1 MTSKE
6 RLLKVLNGELPDRV
20 PISTYELCGFNSKA
34 FENNQPSYKSLMDYI
49 RENTDSITMYDP
61 GQKPTLKSALQLKNY
76 RYKRWDENG
85 FHIEQITLKTPK
97 KDLVQVC
104 KHNDTVMTTWK
115 VEHFCKD
122 SEDIDA
128 YMSMPFVPAKYDFSD
143 YKRIKKELGDKGIV
157 MSTIPDPICEAMEL
171 IEFGE
176 GTVWAYCEP
185 EHFKKTLDELHSR
198 QMINLKNML
207 ETQVVDMYRVC
218 GPEYATP
225 PYMPPEFFKKYV
237 YPYLCEITDLIH
249 SYGAK
254 VRIHSHGKIG
264 QVLDMI
270 IDSGADATDPCEAP
284 PDGDITLAE
293 AKKRAGGKL
302 TIFGNIELKLLE
314 NGTPDEVRKEVI
326 KCMERAKDGGRYV
339 IMPTASPINI
349 PLSPKTEEN
358 YKVFIDT
365 ALEYGKY

>member
-1 MTSKE
+1 MKKVAILGYGGRGYHYAKMCKKMKNDYEVVAVIDNSADKRRLAKE
-6 RLLKVLNGELPDRV
+6 MSELSDNQVFASLDDFLLAPKTADWLFVCTQDKDHKEHAVKGLKKGYHLLLE
-20 PISTYELCGFNSKA
+20 
-34 FENNQPSYKSLMDYI
+34 
-49 RENTDSITMYDP
+49 
-61 GQKPTLKSALQLKNY
+61 KP
-76 RYKRWDENG
+76 
-85 FHIEQITLKTPK
+85 
-97 KDLVQVC
+97 V
-104 KHNDTVMTTWK
+104 
-115 VEHFCKD
+115 
-122 SEDIDA
+122 
-128 YMSMPFVPAKYDFSD
+128 
-143 YKRIKKELGDKGIV
+143 
-157 MSTIPDPICEAMEL
+157 PICEAMEL
-171 IEFGE
+171 MEFGE

-185 EHFKKTLDELHSR
+185 DHFKSTLDELHRR

-225 PYMPPEFFKKYV
+225 PYMSPEFFKKYV

-284 PDGDITLAE
+284 PDGDITLAD
-293 AKKRAGGKL
+293 AKRRAGDKL

-314 NGTPDEVRKEVI
+314 NGTPDEVKKEVI
-326 KCMERAKDGGRYV
+326 KCMESAKDGGRYV

-365 ALEYGKY
+365 ALEYGGY